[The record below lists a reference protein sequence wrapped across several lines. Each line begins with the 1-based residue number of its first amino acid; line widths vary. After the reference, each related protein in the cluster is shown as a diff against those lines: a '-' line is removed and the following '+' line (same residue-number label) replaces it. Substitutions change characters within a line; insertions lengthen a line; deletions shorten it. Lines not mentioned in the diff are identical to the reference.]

1 MLLLNDSSTEV
12 HALAMVYIVKC
23 DMLAIFATYKNCQN
37 RDSCRELVFS
47 TSSAFT
53 NLEILRQIHNFHKNR
68 EAQLLRF
75 LPFIAKN
82 RNFRKN
88 HKNRES

>member
-1 MLLLNDSSTEV
+1 MLLLNESSIEV
-12 HALAMVYIVKC
+12 HAFTMYYVVKC
-23 DMLAIFATYKNCQN
+23 DMLAIFETYRNCQN
-37 RDSCRELVFS
+37 RDSCREIVFS
-47 TSSAFT
+47 TFSAFT
-53 NLEILRQIHNFHKNR
+53 NLEILRQIHNICKNR

-82 RNFRKN
+82 RNFGKN

>member
-1 MLLLNDSSTEV
+1 
-12 HALAMVYIVKC
+12 
-23 DMLAIFATYKNCQN
+23 MLAIFATYKNCQN